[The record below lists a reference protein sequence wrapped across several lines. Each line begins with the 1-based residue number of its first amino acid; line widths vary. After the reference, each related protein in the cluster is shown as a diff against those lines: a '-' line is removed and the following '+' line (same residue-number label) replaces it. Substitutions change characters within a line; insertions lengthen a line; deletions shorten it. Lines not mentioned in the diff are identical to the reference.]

1 METTQASA
9 GIGLVV
15 RRCDCVGSQVNKESG
30 QIAGMGWTNGGYAAA
45 NRTEGR
51 QAGALAGGKRRE
63 HPQKTSGY
71 HQKISGHLQASQT
84 GSFERPAPI
93 PILGRPGRL
102 SATAT
107 TATRPTN
114 AITTT
119 NIK

>member
-71 HQKISGHLQASQT
+71 HQKTSGHLQASQT
-84 GSFERPAPI
+84 DYFERPAPY
-93 PILGRPGRL
+93 PDPRPPWSSLRNGYYRNL
-102 SATAT
+102 
-107 TATRPTN
+107 TN
-114 AITTT
+114 KR
-119 NIK
+119 NNG